1 MSIAIPQVI
10 TDRSGAQVIDGSLKF
25 DAGKSEHLKRTPGST
40 GNRKTWTWAAWV
52 KRTVYGADKF
62 IFSAG
67 SDASNQHYLRFKS
80 DNTLEATEKISDST
94 QSSLITNAVHRDT
107 GWYHL
112 VYVFDS
118 AQSASSDRVCLYV
131 NGVKQTSLSTNTYPS
146 QNHDSYIN
154 NTSAHYI
161 GSSPLPSAYYDGSI
175 SNVYLIDG
183 LALGPEYFGYTD
195 PLTNIWKPKK
205 FKAEGTTY
213 NDGTVWSSGSTVT
226 GGSISNAADG
236 FDGDLSSSGAH
247 CTLTS
252 TDTSTTANVT
262 FAVNFKNV
270 TKVEVFVHSASSSGD
285 TRGTCE
291 TPNGVTFTS
300 PTLTSA
306 SQSFHTIYEGEP
318 IRLKN
323 IGWGI
328 NQNGQT
334 GTVSDAFR
342 AFRINGEI
350 LIDSTTR
357 NLSFGTNGFYL
368 PMDGNSLIGQDKS
381 GQGNDWA
388 PVNVGGSAALDNPQ
402 VSGAKPILNTLPGGT
417 QAGVGVFGS
426 KQNVGYAVT
435 VYDDGGGNKYYI
447 DGVKQATLTGLIRGA
462 TYTFD
467 TSDSTIGSTHPFRLS
482 ATSAHGTEYTNGV
495 VAVTGTATTITI
507 PYDAPETLYYYC
519 TAHSGMGSS
528 ITGITTNEK
537 LADQYAS
544 NIVLALP
551 LVGSSNDVSASI
563 ACTQT
568 NYSITDNNNASASN
582 DTSNFYSGSFEFD
595 GDADYLTF
603 TTSSDLS
610 LDEDFTIEFWINN
623 DTITVDTQHP
633 SPITMPT
640 DGSAISQIYTNSSS
654 NFYGLYKSG
663 DIVTTGN
670 NSALTGVWQ
679 HVAFTRSGSTCYA
692 FLDGVLKNT
701 ATSTATFG
709 GTSGTFRIGSYN
721 GSGGDVDAYMQDLR
735 IYKGVAKYTSD
746 FVVPSTSPNILPD
759 TPSGVSGSSKLTKI
773 TDGGVIG
780 DGTTSDYLQVPSS
793 GHTDFSMDGDFTVEW
808 FYYRQSVSNTY
819 MWTVGDSNTSTGLE
833 LYWGSSGSTLK
844 LYTNGS
850 ANNVGGSTRNG
861 WSHYAVV
868 RSGSTITVY
877 YDGTSV
883 GTISNSTTFSGDFTI
898 GGEYYN
904 GAITG
909 GLSGPIS
916 NFRYIKGTAL
926 YTSNFTPP
934 TAPLTNVTNTK
945 LLCCQSVAEQQN
957 NFIRMFK
964 SSTLYTTKADI
975 LANATEIGDGT
986 TLSNEYWYIVPEGT
1000 EPIDGANNQVFS
1012 TIPTFST
1019 QTRFYWRNGSNW
1031 TQTVGGYS
1039 NTDYTTNAG
1048 TGFSYQDNDDTDSYS
1063 IYPARDFIVASQNSG
1078 SSPLV
1083 LSGAVPTRIA
1093 YYKFNGAVS
1102 PGDITANGDAAATN
1116 FNPFITDINTVR
1128 GQETGYATLN
1138 PLAKGSS
1145 LNLSNGNLTAT
1156 KSASGYHSTLS
1167 TITTP
1172 TTGKWFY
1179 EVESNVSGNNLVI
1192 GIARDDFNQDAHL
1205 SSYIDKDSNGYIYR
1219 ASDGNKSNNDS
1230 ASSYGDSYTSGDVV
1244 GVALDL
1250 DAGTLTFY
1258 KNGVSQGVAFSSLSG
1273 SYYFGLSIAGGYE
1286 ATANFGQKP
1295 FKFPPPDGFQPLNTA
1310 NIRPEN
1316 VIARPDQYVGVAAYT
1331 SGNGSAVSVSSY
1343 NFSPELLWFKDLDD
1357 GNNWAIFDQVR
1368 GNGLRLDCSGAGKE
1382 QDWSAYFS
1390 SFDDNGFTVTS
1401 STSDINRSTNQICSW
1416 GWKAG
1421 GNPGIST
1428 TAFWKD
1434 DQEYA
1439 SAAAAGMDGG
1449 SITPIGASV
1458 GTRQGFSIITYRANL
1473 TTGATISHGLTQKPD
1488 FAIFKNRDST
1498 LGTDEVDWGVYHTV
1512 VGATKRLELNQNLAE
1527 EAFSGPF
1534 NDTEPTSSVFTFG
1547 GGSQGHSYLTNGP
1560 SGDRFV
1566 GYIWHNVPGLQKFG
1580 SYEGNGS
1587 SDGPFVELGFRPAV
1601 LILKCIDNF
1610 GNDYDWRLID
1620 STRETFNDGSGSKY
1634 VVPNKTDNQADNS
1647 PIDFLSN
1654 GFKIRSS
1661 TNEVNLNAHT
1671 FIYAA
1676 WAEAPSVDLYGG
1688 GANAR

>member
-1 MSIAIPQVI
+1 MGIAIPQVI
-10 TDRSGAQVIDGSLKF
+10 TSDRATGAQVIDGSLGFSGTDQKL
-25 DAGKSEHLKRTPGST
+25 ERTPGSA
-40 GNRKTWTWAAWV
+40 GNQQTWTWSSWV
-52 KRTVYGADKF
+52 KIQPDQMNSVFSVYTGNSDRLHLRIGNSYAILAQNTGSWDFDIRSNAKFRDNEWYHFVCVADF
-62 IFSAG
+62 T
-67 SDASNQHYLRFKS
+67 N
-80 DNTLEATEKISDST
+80 ST
-94 QSSLITNAVHRDT
+94 QN
-107 GWYHL
+107 
-112 VYVFDS
+112 
-118 AQSASSDRVCLYV
+118 DRAILYV
-131 NGVKQTSLSTNTYPS
+131 NGERLTLGTNTLPS
-146 QNHDSYIN
+146 NTTTNTIIN
-154 NTSAHYI
+154 ATKKHYI
-161 GSSPLPSAYYDGSI
+161 GESYSGTDFEGRMSQ
-175 SNVYLIDG
+175 VYFIDG
-183 LALGPEYFGYTD
+183 QALGPEYFGYTD
-195 PLTNIWKPKK
+195 GLTNTWKPKK
-205 FKAEGTTY
+205 YDTEAPTNNPNNNTTWSS
-213 NDGTVWSSGSTVT
+213 NVSASSGSF
-226 GGSISNAADG
+226 GSGEEATKG
-236 FDGDLSSSGAH
+236 FDGN
-247 CTLTS
+247 TS
-252 TDTSTTANVT
+252 TKCKTDTNGASITITFSGLTVQKLLRIRTNYTNGSGSDIEVNDVSYGAAATASDGEYKT
-262 FAVNFKNV
+262 ISGFTGALTKIKLEAGASVNAAFSAI
-270 TKVEVFVHSASSSGD
+270 EVD
-285 TRGTCE
+285 
-291 TPNGVTFTS
+291 GV
-300 PTLTSA
+300 
-306 SQSFHTIYEGEP
+306 
-318 IRLKN
+318 
-323 IGWGI
+323 
-328 NQNGQT
+328 
-334 GTVSDAFR
+334 
-342 AFRINGEI
+342 I
-350 LIDSTTR
+350 LQDSTTTNNR
-357 NLSFGTNGFYL
+357 TWDSSVTFGTNGFYL
-368 PMDGNSLIGQDKS
+368 PMDGNSPIGQDQS
-381 GQGNDWA
+381 GQGNNWT
-388 PVNVGGSAALDNPQ
+388 PVNFGGSVALDSPL
-402 VSGAKPILNTLPGGT
+402 VSGARPILNTTQGGS

-435 VYDDGGGNKYYI
+435 YYDDGGGNKYYI

-462 TYTFD
+462 TYTFN
-467 TSDSTIGSTHPFRLS
+467 TVALGSTHPFRFS
-482 ATSAHGTEYTNGV
+482 DSDGGSEYTNGV
-495 VAVTGTATTITI
+495 AAITGTATTITI
-507 PYDAPETLYYYC
+507 PHDAPNELYYYC
-519 TAHSGMGSS
+519 TQHTGMGSS

-1219 ASDGNKSNNDS
+1219 ASDGYKSNNDS

-1250 DAGTLTFY
+1250 DEGTLTFY

-1273 SYYFGLSIAGGYE
+1273 RYYFGLSIAGGYE

-1654 GFKIRSS
+1654 GFKIRSD

>member
-1 MSIAIPQVI
+1 MGIAIPQVI
-10 TDRSGAQVIDGSLKF
+10 TSDRATGAQVIDGSLGFSGTDQKL
-25 DAGKSEHLKRTPGST
+25 ERTPGSA
-40 GNRKTWTWAAWV
+40 GNQQTWTWSSWV
-52 KRTVYGADKF
+52 KIQPDQMNSVFSVYTGNSDRLHLRIGNSYAILAQNTGSWDFDIRSNAKFRDNEWYHFVCVADF
-62 IFSAG
+62 T
-67 SDASNQHYLRFKS
+67 N
-80 DNTLEATEKISDST
+80 ST
-94 QSSLITNAVHRDT
+94 QN
-107 GWYHL
+107 
-112 VYVFDS
+112 
-118 AQSASSDRVCLYV
+118 DRAILYV
-131 NGVKQTSLSTNTYPS
+131 NGERLTLGTNTLPS
-146 QNHDSYIN
+146 NTTTNTIIN
-154 NTSAHYI
+154 ATKKHYI
-161 GSSPLPSAYYDGSI
+161 GESYSGTDFEGRMSQ
-175 SNVYLIDG
+175 VYFIDG
-183 LALGPEYFGYTD
+183 QALGPEYFGYTD
-195 PLTNIWKPKK
+195 GLTNTWKPKK
-205 FKAEGTTY
+205 YDTEAPTNNPNNNTTWSS
-213 NDGTVWSSGSTVT
+213 NVSASSGSF
-226 GGSISNAADG
+226 GSGEEATKG
-236 FDGDLSSSGAH
+236 FDGN
-247 CTLTS
+247 TS
-252 TDTSTTANVT
+252 TKCKTDTNGASITITFSGLTVQKLLRIRTNYTNGSGSDIEVNDVSYGAAATASDGEYKT
-262 FAVNFKNV
+262 ISGFTGALTKIKLEAGASVNAAFSAI
-270 TKVEVFVHSASSSGD
+270 EVD
-285 TRGTCE
+285 
-291 TPNGVTFTS
+291 GV
-300 PTLTSA
+300 
-306 SQSFHTIYEGEP
+306 
-318 IRLKN
+318 
-323 IGWGI
+323 
-328 NQNGQT
+328 
-334 GTVSDAFR
+334 
-342 AFRINGEI
+342 I
-350 LIDSTTR
+350 LQDSTTTNNR
-357 NLSFGTNGFYL
+357 TWDSSVTFGTNGFYL
-368 PMDGNSLIGQDKS
+368 PMDGNSPIGQDQS
-381 GQGNDWA
+381 GQGNNWT
-388 PVNVGGSAALDNPQ
+388 PVNFGGSVALDSPL
-402 VSGAKPILNTLPGGT
+402 VSGARPILNTTQGGS

-435 VYDDGGGNKYYI
+435 YYDDGGGNKYYI

-462 TYTFD
+462 TYTFN
-467 TSDSTIGSTHPFRLS
+467 TVALGSTHPFRFS
-482 ATSAHGTEYTNGV
+482 DSDGGSEYTNGV
-495 VAVTGTATTITI
+495 AAITGTATTITI
-507 PYDAPETLYYYC
+507 PHDAPNELYYYC
-519 TAHSGMGSS
+519 TQHTGMGSS

-1250 DAGTLTFY
+1250 DEGTLTFY

-1273 SYYFGLSIAGGYE
+1273 RYYFGLSIAGGYE

-1654 GFKIRSS
+1654 GFKIRSD